1 VLSGLVEVLVAGP
14 ARTGAGLVQT
24 APGSGLHLAI
34 LAAAAAAAAATAW
47 LPARRAR
54 DVGPGDRPAAGSG
67 TGAQRSGVAGR
78 RGRDAAAAAPSSG
91 RSPGQL
97 LGSLL
102 GQRRGAAPTAAAGAG
117 AAAVGAVLVLLAAV
131 AVATLADLS
140 GRGPGSVAGSPVVW
154 AAGVAATLSAHGI
167 LGVVPPTGLASVF
180 AVRARRRTSRARAAA
195 GRRRSV
201 AQGVQVLA
209 SELRAGTPAL
219 EALRSASTVS
229 PELVPVA
236 GAGLLGGDVADG
248 LRRAG
253 ERPGSSGLRYVAA
266 AWTVSAEM
274 GSALAD
280 TMDQL
285 VDLLRSEDLARDE
298 TASTLAAPRATARL
312 LCVLP
317 LGGLA
322 MGASLGAHPWQ
333 TLTDTSWGPA
343 LTVLS
348 VLLAGAGLEWVE
360 LLAARAEDP
369 GGRTV
374 PEGRRR
380 RPGREKRHLLRP
392 SGTPGA
398 ASKRVSGRSPR
409 GVGST

>member
-1 VLSGLVEVLVAGP
+1 MAAVVAVLAL
-14 ARTGAGLVQT
+14 
-24 APGSGLHLAI
+24 
-34 LAAAAAAAAATAW
+34 LAAAA
-47 LPARRAR
+47 
-54 DVGPGDRPAAGSG
+54 V
-67 TGAQRSGVAGR
+67 VA
-78 RGRDAAAAAPSSG
+78 
-91 RSPGQL
+91 
-97 LGSLL
+97 
-102 GQRRGAAPTAAAGAG
+102 
-117 AAAVGAVLVLLAAV
+117 
-131 AVATLADLS
+131 LADLS
-140 GRGPGSVAGSPVVW
+140 GRGPGSVAESPIAW
-154 AAGVAATLSAHGI
+154 AAGVAAALIAHGL
-167 LGVVPPTGLASVF
+167 LGVLPATGVASVF
-180 AVRARRRTSRARAAA
+180 AVRARRRTSGARAVA

-201 AQGVQVLA
+201 AEGVQVLA
-209 SELRAGTPAL
+209 AELRAGTPAL

-236 GAGLLGGDVADG
+236 GAGLLGGDVAGG

-333 TLTDTSWGPA
+333 TLTGTSWGPA
-343 LTVLS
+343 LTVVS

-374 PEGRRR
+374 GEGRRSR
-380 RPGREKRHLLRP
+380 RPGRENRHLLR
-392 SGTPGA
+392 SGGTPGT
-398 ASKRVSGRSPR
+398 ASNRISGRPAR